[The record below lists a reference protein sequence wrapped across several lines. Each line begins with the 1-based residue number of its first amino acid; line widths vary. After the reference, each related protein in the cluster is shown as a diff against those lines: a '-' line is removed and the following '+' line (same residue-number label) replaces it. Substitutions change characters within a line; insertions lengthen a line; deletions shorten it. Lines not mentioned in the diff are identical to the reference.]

1 MNVLR
6 AWGSIPVSYRVPVL
20 VALLMIVVSAA
31 ISERVLDRLSQTQE
45 AALDGL
51 AETYLDGLSAAIIPA
66 VMRGDVWEIFDAL
79 DRTTT
84 AYRSLAPLETVVAGV
99 DGRVLAASDP
109 GRVATYAKLSEDYVA
124 RFSLRTVSID
134 GETMTGS
141 TRRDLVYQ
149 GQKVGTV
156 FVRFDVSHL
165 FAERREILTT
175 LLATNGILAGVF
187 AFGGF
192 LLVRRITAPLGV
204 LEGHMRSAANGMA
217 QPIPA
222 AGIPSRD
229 REVASLFNGYNA
241 LVQAQRDSDRL
252 ATQLAEEERLA
263 SLGRLASGMAHE
275 INNPLGG
282 LFNAIGTLKA
292 HGSTPGVRETSIA
305 LIERGLQGIRDVVA
319 AALATYRPER
329 STRAFA
335 VADLEDVRLL
345 MTPEMRRKRQRLEWS
360 VSIGDGEIP
369 GIDGGPIRQALLNLL
384 LNASA
389 ATPEGGTISL
399 SAANRSE
406 ELRFEVGDE
415 GPGIPAHV
423 AQILVAGDPGPAVR
437 AGGGLGLWMV
447 RRTVDE
453 TGGRIMISERS
464 KGGTVISLS
473 VPVVLKERRPDAA

>member
-20 VALLMIVVSAA
+20 VALLMVVVSAA

-51 AETYLDGLSAAIIPA
+51 AETYLDGLSAAIVPA
-66 VMRGDVWEIFDAL
+66 VMRGDVWEIFDVL

-109 GRVATYAKLSEDYVA
+109 GRVATYSQLPADYVA
-124 RFSLRTVSID
+124 QFGLRSVSID
-134 GETMTGS
+134 SDTMAGS

-149 GQKVGTV
+149 GQQVGAV
-156 FVRFDVSHL
+156 FARFDVSHL
-165 FAERREILTT
+165 FAERREILVT
-175 LLATNGILAGVF
+175 LLATNGMLAAAF
-187 AFGGF
+187 ALGGF

-204 LEGHMRSAANGMA
+204 LESHMRSAANGMA
-217 QPIPA
+217 QPIPP

-292 HGSTPGVRETSIA
+292 HGSAPGVRETSIA

-329 STRAFA
+329 STRTFA

-345 MTPEMRRKRQRLEWS
+345 MTPELRRKRQRLEWS
-360 VSIGDGEIP
+360 VDLGSGEVARVN
-369 GIDGGPIRQALLNLL
+369 GAPIRQALLNLL

-389 ATPEGGTISL
+389 ATPEGGGIAL
-399 SAANRSE
+399 SAASRGS
-406 ELRFEVGDE
+406 ELRFEVRDE
-415 GPGIPAHV
+415 GPGLPPHV
-423 AQILVAGDPGPAVR
+423 ARILVASEPGPIVS

-453 TGGRIMISERS
+453 CGGRIAVADGPN
-464 KGGTVISLS
+464 GGTVIAMSI
-473 VPVVLKERRPDAA
+473 PIAQEERRFDAA

>member
-1 MNVLR
+1 MR
-6 AWGSIPVSYRVPVL
+6 S
-20 VALLMIVVSAA
+20 VAID
-31 ISERVLDRLSQTQE
+31 SE
-45 AALDGL
+45 A
-51 AETYLDGLSAAIIPA
+51 
-66 VMRGDVWEIFDAL
+66 
-79 DRTTT
+79 
-84 AYRSLAPLETVVAGV
+84 
-99 DGRVLAASDP
+99 
-109 GRVATYAKLSEDYVA
+109 
-124 RFSLRTVSID
+124 
-134 GETMTGS
+134 MTGS
-141 TRRDLVYQ
+141 TQRDLVYQ
-149 GQKVGTV
+149 GQKVGAV

-165 FAERREILTT
+165 FDERREILTT
-175 LLATNGILAGVF
+175 LLATNGILAAAF

-204 LEGHMRSAANGMA
+204 LESHMRSAANGMA

-384 LNASA
+384 LNASS

-423 AQILVAGDPGPAVR
+423 AQILVADDPGPAVR